1 LKSAQSN
8 YLREQGNA
16 LGGRLTQSQIEKA
29 QRYADSMG
37 LGFDPSAGYVP
48 KGYGKTPRTPSS
60 SRRGKSRQ
68 ERSAATGNTILGGG
82 AAGLAGALG
91 QYDTLEEKALMAK
104 MMFNPGSLTDV
115 DKRQLG
121 MTELRGY
128 DNVPSELT
136 ALGDARQSAMGI
148 ETMNPSQFRQYEESQ
163 RQQDEYDSA
172 QRQYSL
178 ANYYNSG
185 GLLSDGNKQELND
198 LGIFSKERYEGMLG
212 RKGYTSDNGQMMYD
226 PYLEQKSANRPT
238 GSITSGLQGLSMA
251 EKNRL
256 SSQGLLGSSMSQ
268 GDNSQKYQALNPYSF
283 DDIYNNPKLAN
294 ASSFQSGSQMGSLMG
309 TSALNR
315 ATGGYFG

>member
-1 LKSAQSN
+1 MANNQLTFADRERASGLFGTTRGYSQGNAPASASQLKSAQSN

-16 LGGRLTQSQIEKA
+16 LGGRLTQSEIEKA

-104 MMFNPGSLTDV
+104 MMFNSGSLTDAE
-115 DKRQLG
+115 KGQLG
-121 MTELRGY
+121 LKEIGKYY
-128 DNVPSELT
+128 DNVPSGGLFDMVAEGRDPSKKYYSDGTYAGQVLST
-136 ALGDARQSAMGI
+136 TVPSQAMG
-148 ETMNPSQFRQYEESQ
+148 
-163 RQQDEYDSA
+163 
-172 QRQYSL
+172 
-178 ANYYNSG
+178 
-185 GLLSDGNKQELND
+185 
-198 LGIFSKERYEGMLG
+198 
-212 RKGYTSDNGQMMYD
+212 GQ
-226 PYLEQKSANRPT
+226 T
-238 GSITSGLQGLSMA
+238 SITSGLQGLSMA
-251 EKNRL
+251 EKDRL
-256 SSQGLLGSSMSQ
+256 SSQGLLGSYMT
-268 GDNSQKYQALNPYSF
+268 GN
-283 DDIYNNPKLAN
+283 
-294 ASSFQSGSQMGSLMG
+294 QSGSQMGSPMG

>member
-1 LKSAQSN
+1 MANNQLTFADRERASGLFGTTRGYSQGNAPASASQLKSAQSN

-104 MMFNPGSLTDV
+104 MMFNSGSLTDAE
-115 DKRQLG
+115 KGQLG
-121 MTELRGY
+121 LKEIGKYY
-128 DNVPSELT
+128 DNVPSGGLFDMVAE
-136 ALGDARQSAMGI
+136 GRDQSKQYYSDGTYAGQVLSGTVPSQAMGDQ
-148 ETMNPSQFRQYEESQ
+148 T
-163 RQQDEYDSA
+163 
-172 QRQYSL
+172 
-178 ANYYNSG
+178 
-185 GLLSDGNKQELND
+185 
-198 LGIFSKERYEGMLG
+198 
-212 RKGYTSDNGQMMYD
+212 
-226 PYLEQKSANRPT
+226 
-238 GSITSGLQGLSMA
+238 SITSGLQGLSMA

-256 SSQGLLGSSMSQ
+256 SSQGLLGSSMT
-268 GDNSQKYQALNPYSF
+268 GN
-283 DDIYNNPKLAN
+283 
-294 ASSFQSGSQMGSLMG
+294 QSGSQMGSLMG

>member
-1 LKSAQSN
+1 MANNQLTFADRERASGLFGTTRGYSQGNAPASAAQLKSAQSN

-104 MMFNPGSLTDV
+104 MMFNPGSLTDA
-115 DKRQLG
+115 DKMELG
-121 MTELRGY
+121 LQEVGGRGY
-128 DNVPSELT
+128 DNVPSGGVFDMVAE
-136 ALGDARQSAMGI
+136 GRDQSKQYYSDGTYAGQVLSGTVPSQAMGDQ
-148 ETMNPSQFRQYEESQ
+148 T
-163 RQQDEYDSA
+163 
-172 QRQYSL
+172 
-178 ANYYNSG
+178 
-185 GLLSDGNKQELND
+185 
-198 LGIFSKERYEGMLG
+198 
-212 RKGYTSDNGQMMYD
+212 
-226 PYLEQKSANRPT
+226 
-238 GSITSGLQGLSMA
+238 SITSGLQGLSMA

-256 SSQGLLGSSMSQ
+256 SSQGLLGSYMT
-268 GDNSQKYQALNPYSF
+268 GN
-283 DDIYNNPKLAN
+283 
-294 ASSFQSGSQMGSLMG
+294 QSGSQMGSPMG

>member
-91 QYDTLEEKALMAK
+91 QYDTLEEKSLMAK
-104 MMFNPGSLTDV
+104 MMFNSGSLTDAE
-115 DKRQLG
+115 KGQLG
-121 MTELRGY
+121 LKEIGKYY
-128 DNVPSELT
+128 DNVPSGGVFDMVAEGRDPSKKYYSDGTYAGQVLST
-136 ALGDARQSAMGI
+136 TVPSQAMG
-148 ETMNPSQFRQYEESQ
+148 TDTF
-163 RQQDEYDSA
+163 
-172 QRQYSL
+172 
-178 ANYYNSG
+178 
-185 GLLSDGNKQELND
+185 
-198 LGIFSKERYEGMLG
+198 
-212 RKGYTSDNGQMMYD
+212 
-226 PYLEQKSANRPT
+226 
-238 GSITSGLQGLSMA
+238 ITSGLEGLSMA
-251 EKNRL
+251 EKDLL
-256 SSQGLLGSSMSQ
+256 SSQGLLGSSM
-268 GDNSQKYQALNPYSF
+268 NSN
-283 DDIYNNPKLAN
+283 
-294 ASSFQSGSQMGSLMG
+294 QSGSQMGSLMGSLMG